1 VCPARAASSQTPYL
15 APFDFEAKGGQRCIG
30 RFTLDDATG
39 EAKAFDAN
47 GKTIGKFHGF
57 KAGRI
62 AVYAASRGISAA
74 RSTVKPIVDA
84 RKSAGAEARRRLE
97 EPAAFVSGLPAGFL
111 GR

>member
-1 VCPARAASSQTPYL
+1 MTSLRHEYFVYDGR
-15 APFDFEAKGGQRCIG
+15 DCIG

-57 KAGRI
+57 KAGGA
-62 AVYAASRGISAA
+62 AVYAASRGSSGG
-74 RSTVKPIVDA
+74 RSTARPNADA
-84 RKSAGAEARRRLE
+84 RKVAGAEARRLLA

-111 GR
+111 RR